1 VCCVLCGGEKGKGK
15 QSIREQG
22 DNDESCRLAAM
33 DKTWR
38 YFTVRD
44 DMREGWAECW
54 RVVEAARRLEPH
66 ATT

>member
-1 VCCVLCGGEKGKGK
+1 VCCGGKGRGK

-44 DMREGWAECW
+44 DEGGVGG
-54 RVVEAARRLEPH
+54 VVEVAKQQDDY